1 MAGRRGHD
9 GPMHQGRVEAIS
21 AALLDA
27 TFDPQHSGALFLRE
41 AAATAIRSG
50 LTNDADVIEGIEGKA
65 DLAGARF
72 MGIRIVPDVAVYPAG
87 GAPRPVDASA
97 PRDLFAVGPRPI
109 RDAAPEGIAVTITVL
124 RQDARPVQAAIAD
137 AVILATR
144 YEAVVALVLD
154 RRMSRRDPFG
164 GSDSGEAPALST
176 GDRRLVEALAR
187 DHGITIVV
195 RRQIGRAHV

>member
-1 MAGRRGHD
+1 
-9 GPMHQGRVEAIS
+9 
-21 AALLDA
+21 
-27 TFDPQHSGALFLRE
+27 
-41 AAATAIRSG
+41 
-50 LTNDADVIEGIEGKA
+50 
-65 DLAGARF
+65 
-72 MGIRIVPDVAVYPAG
+72 
-87 GAPRPVDASA
+87 
-97 PRDLFAVGPRPI
+97 
-109 RDAAPEGIAVTITVL
+109 
-124 RQDARPVQAAIAD
+124 VQAAIAD

-195 RRQIGRAHV
+195 RRQDPFGFA